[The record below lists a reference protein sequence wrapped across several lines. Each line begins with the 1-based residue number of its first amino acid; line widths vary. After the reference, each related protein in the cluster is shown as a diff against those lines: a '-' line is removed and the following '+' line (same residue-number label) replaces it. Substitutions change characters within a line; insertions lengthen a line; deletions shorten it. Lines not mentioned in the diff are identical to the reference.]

1 MSDITKQYDQDTIV
15 ERGLLT
21 MTKPDFTIGLT
32 YKRGQQERTIIDVTD
47 KVIYYVTKTDKKT
60 NAKYKRDYKHGCSIE
75 DFVEWPAKASTDDSI
90 PQEQDTPKMTNA
102 QKRAT
107 YLSRGRQYFKYR
119 AEKLREDF
127 EFDNWAYQ
135 GLNWGDWD
143 NYIVRL
149 VCHSLGV
156 CTIDQLDDS
165 QINEANILAI
175 RIIDLIFGANE
186 AILNRNAL
194 MQQYVE
200 NDVRVTEEL
209 LRARAEADFDR
220 SNSSEEVRKRAAN
233 SCEAMY
239 LDD

>member
-1 MSDITKQYDQDTIV
+1 MV
-15 ERGLLT
+15 
-21 MTKPDFTIGLT
+21 KPDFTVGLT
-32 YKRGQQERTIIDVTD
+32 YKRGQQERTIIGVTD
-47 KVIYYVTKTDKKT
+47 KVVYYVTKTDKKT

-75 DFVEWPAKASTDDSI
+75 DFVEWASKASTDDPI
-90 PQEQDTPKMTNA
+90 PQEQDMPKMTIA

-107 YLSRGRQYFKYR
+107 YLARSRQYFKCR

-127 EFDNWAYQ
+127 EFENWAYQ
-135 GLNWGDWD
+135 GLNLGDWD

-149 VCHSLGV
+149 VCHSMGV
-156 CTIDQLDDS
+156 CTIDQLDEL

-175 RIIDLIFGANE
+175 QIIDLIFCANE
-186 AILNRNAL
+186 SVLNHNAL
-194 MQQYVE
+194 MRQYAE
-200 NDVRVTEEL
+200 NDVRMTEEL

-220 SNSSEEVRKRAAN
+220 SNSPEEIRKRTAN